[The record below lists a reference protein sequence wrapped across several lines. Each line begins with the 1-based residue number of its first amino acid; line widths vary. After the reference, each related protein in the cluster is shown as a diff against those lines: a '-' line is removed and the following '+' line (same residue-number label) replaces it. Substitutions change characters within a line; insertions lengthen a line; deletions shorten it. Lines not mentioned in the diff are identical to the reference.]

1 MSVGGRLPALEAAT
15 TRAEP
20 GGPGDGAALFEE
32 LLRVVKADAAP
43 GAQGLDRD
51 QFLAVVAT
59 EMGNILARDPE
70 SLPASGLD
78 FVEAGMAGN
87 AERGEQSLQVARL
100 VPRRGLVPGFAVGGD
115 HVIAADG
122 HVSAAQARLMRLQ
135 ASSSTSVEVA

>member
-1 MSVGGRLPALEAAT
+1 MDELDPTGPCD
-15 TRAEP
+15 P

-51 QFLAVVAT
+51 QFLAVVAA

-70 SLPASGLD
+70 SLPAGGLD
-78 FVEAGMAGN
+78 VVEAGMAGN

-100 VPRRGLVPGFAVGGD
+100 VPRRDLVPGFAVGGD
-115 HVIAADG
+115 HVVAADS
-122 HVSAAQARLMRLQ
+122 HVSATQARLMRSQ
-135 ASSSTSVEVA
+135 ASSSASVEVA